1 MFDEIYVVTKH
12 SDGDTITTCDNLGVP
27 CLTTDAFGEHF
38 NKGAALNAGLEI
50 LKDLGEDWICITDA
64 DIFWPLRLYDY
75 LPPLH
80 TAYLYG
86 FYRRVLKK
94 GDIGISG
101 ENEWHELLDPIDP
114 LYLGGNYKEFATMYD
129 LTQLLPV
136 DTKAR
141 LRIMKPYFELEDPE
155 VFSAMGWNSNVE
167 STLENP
173 LPLGY
178 GQLFSCQEH
187 FDKEYPSKFN
197 TAAGCD
203 SYFSSLWDT
212 PFRKFVPKITT
223 LHLGPRMVHW
233 DGRKVLE

>member
-1 MFDEIYVVTKH
+1 KEETIVRNVKDAGRRPDRIVALLTSVGFHDYLELTIPHNRMVFDEIYVVTKH

-141 LRIMKPYFELEDPE
+141 LR
-155 VFSAMGWNSNVE
+155 
-167 STLENP
+167 
-173 LPLGY
+173 
-178 GQLFSCQEH
+178 
-187 FDKEYPSKFN
+187 
-197 TAAGCD
+197 
-203 SYFSSLWDT
+203 
-212 PFRKFVPKITT
+212 
-223 LHLGPRMVHW
+223 
-233 DGRKVLE
+233 